1 MPIPGPHRIV
11 HLRIDCQRGVSRH
24 DKMLP
29 SGVSPRQE
37 SGYPLEEDGDGR
49 NPSGTTGEARVS
61 GADAEAVSPGAAP
74 PRGRLLDEVCEMT
87 GYHRKAAIRLLRRDG
102 AGRCGRRRGRPRRY
116 GPEVVTALR
125 AIWTAAGYP

>member
-11 HLRIDCQRGVSRH
+11 HLRIDCQRR
-24 DKMLP
+24 
-29 SGVSPRQE
+29 VSPRQK
-37 SGYPLEEDGDGR
+37 SGDPLEEDGDGR
-49 NPSGTTGEARVS
+49 NPSGLQARR
-61 GADAEAVSPGAAP
+61 EYLERMRERYHRAP
-74 PRGRLLDEVCEMT
+74 RPTRGRLLDEVCEMT